1 MDKGIESA
9 QKKPF
14 SKKSLEECFSDEPE
28 LFGLLANNCI
38 LIASGIFKCDKEGS
52 AERVKEIL
60 GVENFYITIKMKE
73 GNINEIFLT
82 YDGLPSW
89 QKVAELPSYVRA
101 VIENDK
107 IKYATIH

>member
-1 MDKGIESA
+1 MDKWIESA

-14 SKKSLEECFSDEPE
+14 SKKSFEECFSDEPE

-38 LIASGIFKCDKEGS
+38 LLASGLYKCDKEGS

-60 GVENFYITIKMKE
+60 GVENFDITTRMKE
-73 GNINEIFLT
+73 GNIKEIFLT
-82 YDGLPSW
+82 YEGLPSW
-89 QKVAELPSYVRA
+89 QKVAEVPGYIRS

>member
-1 MDKGIESA
+1 MDKGTESV

-14 SKKSLEECFSDEPE
+14 SKKSFEECFSDEPE

-38 LIASGIFKCDKEGS
+38 LLACGLFKDDREGS

-60 GVENFYITIKMKE
+60 GVEDFYITTRKKE
-73 GNINEIFLT
+73 GNIDEIFLT
-82 YDGLPSW
+82 YEGLPSW
-89 QKVAELPSYVRA
+89 QKVAEVPGYIRS